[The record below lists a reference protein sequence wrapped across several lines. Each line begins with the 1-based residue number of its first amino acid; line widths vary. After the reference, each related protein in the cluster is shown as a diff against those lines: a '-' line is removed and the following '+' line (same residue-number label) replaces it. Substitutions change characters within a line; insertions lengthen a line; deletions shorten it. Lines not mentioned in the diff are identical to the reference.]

1 VVLSVIALSVFA
13 RKAPGYVVSSLEEA
27 LDKDISVGDVQY
39 QFPLSFEVGQLSI
52 NERGEFKG
60 ENSFYAENVSV
71 SLRPYELLKKRIVFD
86 TIVIAEPQLTI
97 RKFRGEMI
105 HAFGQREEHR
115 PVLRREAP
123 RAPEAPR
130 PEARRAPAIAV
141 EVKELRISQGA
152 VKLIDYDIDA
162 RGFVIVFHNL
172 NARVRNFTS
181 GTPHAPLSY
190 EMDTLLLQ
198 GRNVGPARLSGSGWS
213 RLENLDTEMNM
224 RLEGFWLPY
233 FAPYYQKVTPSRIQD
248 GVVDVQSTTVIRDL
262 DWTTNARVNIR
273 RLLFEQYESDNQIL
287 GFDAMSIVEILQD
300 NAGRIALDLIIR
312 WNMKDPNVTFED
324 ALKRSIRH
332 SVKSTFELNIDRV
345 VGKTLEKISQQG
357 PDFLKDDWQNVIKDE
372 KFGGVLDKI
381 LQIVE

>member
-1 VVLSVIALSVFA
+1 
-13 RKAPGYVVSSLEEA
+13 
-27 LDKDISVGDVQY
+27 
-39 QFPLSFEVGQLSI
+39 
-52 NERGEFKG
+52 
-60 ENSFYAENVSV
+60 
-71 SLRPYELLKKRIVFD
+71 
-86 TIVIAEPQLTI
+86 
-97 RKFRGEMI
+97 
-105 HAFGQREEHR
+105 
-115 PVLRREAP
+115 
-123 RAPEAPR
+123 
-130 PEARRAPAIAV
+130 
-141 EVKELRISQGA
+141 

-213 RLENLDTEMNM
+213 RLENMDTEMNM

-312 WNMKDPNVTFED
+312 WNMKDPNITFED